1 MALTIG
7 PNTPSSGLARARQSL
22 SKTLDQLS
30 SGHRITRAGD
40 DAAGLAISEGLR
52 ADERAFAQGQRNLS
66 DGISLART
74 AEGAL
79 GQQSEIVSRMR
90 ELAVQAGNGALSD
103 DQKAA
108 IQTEFD
114 QLAEEVT
121 RISEAT
127 EFNGRTVLNG
137 DASGAG
143 AVTMRDGTGGNDVV
157 QISISDH
164 SAQSLGAEGADV
176 TDPATLDA
184 LDDALSTISATRAEL
199 GSVESRLESG
209 IRTLETARENTAAAN
224 SRIRDAD
231 FAQAAAELAR
241 AQIMEQASVATA
253 VQSNI
258 AAFTALELLR

>member
-7 PNTPSSGLARARQSL
+7 PNTPSSGLARARESVF
-22 SKTLDQLS
+22 KALDQLS
-30 SGHRITRAGD
+30 SGQRITRAGD

-52 ADERAFAQGQRNLS
+52 AVERAFAQGQRNLS

-74 AEGAL
+74 AEAAL
-79 GQQSEIVSRMR
+79 GQQSDIVSRMR

-103 DQKAA
+103 EQVSS
-108 IQTEFD
+108 IQNEFN

-121 RISEAT
+121 RISEST
-127 EFNGRTVLNG
+127 EFNNRKLLNG

-157 QISISDH
+157 QVSISDQ
-164 SAQSLGAEGADV
+164 SAQSLGVAGADV
-176 TDPATLDA
+176 SDPATLDA
-184 LDDALSTISATRAEL
+184 LDDALSAISATRAEL
-199 GSVESRLESG
+199 GSVENRLESG
-209 IRTLETARENTAAAN
+209 IRNLETARENTAAAN

-231 FAQAAAELAR
+231 FAQVAAELAR
-241 AQIMEQASVATA
+241 SQIMEQLSVATA

-258 AAFTALELLR
+258 GAFTALELLR